1 MEPTTEEKI
10 LEAAREVFMN
20 KGFAAARMQEIADRA
35 EINKGLL
42 HYYYRSKNKL
52 FRAVFDEAFA
62 KFSAGINQVF
72 EAEIPLFEKIEQ
84 FVDRYISLLMQNPAM
99 PAFVI
104 SELNQKGD
112 AFAEEL
118 LSRQAKP
125 NPLPFIIQ
133 VQQEVAAGK
142 IQPVNPV
149 SLVMNL
155 LSLCVFPFLA
165 RPMFQ
170 GMMQIDRATYDEMME
185 ARKREVAAFVIR
197 SIRKA

>member
-1 MEPTTEEKI
+1 MEPSTEQKI
-10 LEAAREVFMN
+10 LEAAREVFMT

-84 FVDRYISLLMQNPAM
+84 FVDRYISLLMQNPEM
-99 PAFVI
+99 PGFVI
-104 SELNQKGD
+104 SELNQKGE
-112 AFAEEL
+112 AFAQEL

-125 NPLPFIIQ
+125 NPLPFIMQ
-133 VQQEVAAGK
+133 VQQEVAAGN

-149 SLVMNL
+149 GLVMNL

-170 GMMQIDRATYDEMME
+170 GMMQIDQATYDEMME

>member
-1 MEPTTEEKI
+1 MEQSAEEKI
-10 LEAAREVFMN
+10 LDAAREVFMT

-72 EAEIPLFEKIEQ
+72 EADIPLFDKIEK

-99 PAFVI
+99 PVFVI
-104 SELNQKGD
+104 SELNQKGE
-112 AFAEEL
+112 AFAQEL
-118 LSRQAKP
+118 LSRQTRP
-125 NPLPFIIQ
+125 NPLPLVLQI
-133 VQQEVAAGK
+133 QQEVAAGNIK
-142 IQPVNPV
+142 PVNPIG
-149 SLVMNL
+149 LVLNM

-170 GMMQIDRATYDEMME
+170 GMIEVSAKMYDELMQQ
-185 ARKREVAAFVIR
+185 RKQEVAEFVI
-197 SIRKA
+197 SAIRKP

>member
-1 MEPTTEEKI
+1 MEQSTEEKI
-10 LEAAREVFMN
+10 LEAAREVFMT

-35 EINKGLL
+35 GINKGLL

-72 EAEIPLFEKIEQ
+72 EADIPLFDKIEQ
-84 FVDRYISLLMQNPAM
+84 FVDRYISLLMRNPAM

-104 SELNQKGD
+104 SELNQKGE
-112 AFAEEL
+112 AFAQEL
-118 LSRQAKP
+118 LSRQTRP
-125 NPLPFIIQ
+125 NPLPLVMQ
-133 VQQEVAAGK
+133 VQQEVTAGN
-142 IQPVNPV
+142 INPVNPV
-149 SLVMNL
+149 GLVLNL

-170 GMMQIDRATYDEMME
+170 GMMQVSNEMYDELMQQ
-185 ARKREVAAFVIR
+185 RKQEVAEFVI
-197 SIRKA
+197 SAIRKP

>member
-118 LSRQAKP
+118 LSRQTRP
-125 NPLPFIIQ
+125 NPMPLVAQI
-133 VQQEVAAGK
+133 QQEIAAGRIK
-142 IQPVNPV
+142 PVNPIG
-149 SLVMNL
+149 LVLNM
-155 LSLCVFPFLA
+155 LSLCVFPILA

-170 GMMQIDRATYDEMME
+170 GIMEVSRPVYDQMME
-185 ARKREVAAFVIR
+185 ARKQEVAEFIISA
-197 SIRKA
+197 IRKA